1 MLSSAS
7 VQHHLHW
14 GSVTLLRQ
22 PTSVLSFIGVLW
34 YLFSYFFLERSG
46 IFSTLFFPSAFP
58 LPYVFP
64 FFLSLFPYPSFLLP
78 FFPAVLSIL
87 HICPF
92 IFFALPVLPSLVI
105 CFVCFF
111 YAFPL
116 LLSTEAQTLFI
127 VCCQS
132 TALNCSLCFHKLPIP
147 EKFSSLRGYG
157 TVGWPQ
163 AVTTLPRVAARR
175 CILSVQVLISRP
187 LPPSTQNSRGW
198 ALLTLSVWWLLHE
211 CLTSYWLPLHG
222 MVHAKASY
230 GRVE

>member
-111 YAFPL
+111 YAFPF

-147 EKFSSLRGYG
+147 EKQRVSFLAPAPVSSGLGFPRPPQGARCTANTEG
-157 TVGWPQ
+157 T
-163 AVTTLPRVAARR
+163 TRR
-175 CILSVQVLISRP
+175 RRQLVSFHL
-187 LPPSTQNSRGW
+187 
-198 ALLTLSVWWLLHE
+198 
-211 CLTSYWLPLHG
+211 
-222 MVHAKASY
+222 
-230 GRVE
+230 